1 MDDFD
6 FKKEKYI
13 EERKNFKSTVE
24 VWNNRQMEHSKNLK
38 ERWRELKT
46 KLNNKIKSSSELSN
60 NSQSSIADLKKINE
74 IRLDIDK
81 MKYIYESK
89 LQQLKV
95 LKSNL
100 AKEKLNFEQK
110 INDIR
115 SKIKKERNDI
125 DTIRIEQ
132 DRKND
137 DIQKKNF
144 ELNKKEKI
152 LKEQNDEYANLQNL
166 IKEKHNK
173 NLKDEKDLEK
183 AEYKANIFQNEIF
196 DKNSDFEN
204 QKNFLKQEIKNLE
217 DSKLELF
224 NNKNDIEQIKKEINL
239 RMRCINDLNENNI
252 INEFNY
258 ITNNIIMKEK
268 KEEIDSDF
276 LNNINNKDIIYNRK
290 DKYNKFN
297 KFTTNS
303 FNSELYLLKL
313 KNRIDINKI
322 KLNNKYDPS
331 KIKFNHEKEQEY
343 LLKSYESLNKIKK

>member
-1 MDDFD
+1 MEDFD
-6 FKKEKYI
+6 FKKEKYM
-13 EERKNFKSTVE
+13 EERENFKSAVKE
-24 VWNNRQMEHSKNLK
+24 WNERQLEISKNLK
-38 ERWRELKT
+38 ERMSELKNEVN
-46 KLNNKIKSSSELSN
+46 KKIKYSSELSDK
-60 NSQSSIADLKKINE
+60 SKSSRDDLKKSNE
-74 IRLDIDK
+74 LRLDIDK

-100 AKEKLNFEQK
+100 SKEKLNFEQK

-125 DTIRIEQ
+125 DTIRIER
-132 DRKND
+132 DRKSD

-152 LKEQNDEYANLQNL
+152 LKEQNDEYVNLQNL

-173 NLKDEKDLEK
+173 NLKDEKDLEN

-196 DKNSDFEN
+196 DKNSEFEN
-204 QKNFLKQEIKNLE
+204 QKDFLKQEIKNLE

-224 NNKNDIEQIKKEINL
+224 NNKNDIEQLKKEIYL
-239 RMRCINDLNENNI
+239 RMRCINDLNKNNI

-258 ITNNIIMKEK
+258 ITNDIIMKEK

-276 LNNINNKDIIYNRK
+276 LNNINNKDIIYNGKERCS
-290 DKYNKFN
+290 KYNKF
-297 KFTTNS
+297 KTNS

-322 KLNNKYDPS
+322 KLNNKYDATKS
-331 KIKFNHEKEQEY
+331 KFNHEKEQEY